1 METEKPS
8 LVELEQEAVSVR
20 SSMTAITITNQDT
33 YNLAVEKRTEAANWL
48 KNAKAFF
55 KGMKDPAYAAWK
67 KICSNENEVCNPVE
81 KTISMINGELVRYDR
96 EQERIRQEHQRR
108 LDEEARK
115 EAEEQKLADAI
126 HLENQGVSPE
136 TVNAILSE
144 PVPVQAPVM
153 AAPTYQKSSAV
164 VYRDNFK
171 CRITDFHAL
180 VKAISK
186 DKTKLPMLVGIGF
199 SGDTYIPGPNLN
211 AQARILK
218 EAMSQAYP
226 GTTSWND
233 RGIATGRS

>member
-1 METEKPS
+1 MDKENIN

-67 KICSNENEVCNPVE
+67 KICSNENEVCDPVE

-96 EQERIRQEHQRR
+96 EQERLRQEHQRK
-108 LDEEARK
+108 LDEQARK

-144 PVPVQAPVM
+144 PTPMQAPVM
-153 AAPTYQKSSAV
+153 AAPTYQKSNQVIYRDNWQGQCDDLSAV
-164 VYRDNFK
+164 VKAAAKGNKTAMGLLQINQPALNQMARAMKETLADAVPG
-171 CRITDFHAL
+171 CRAVNNRT
-180 VKAISK
+180 
-186 DKTKLPMLVGIGF
+186 
-199 SGDTYIPGPNLN
+199 
-211 AQARILK
+211 
-218 EAMSQAYP
+218 
-226 GTTSWND
+226 
-233 RGIATGRS
+233 IATGRS